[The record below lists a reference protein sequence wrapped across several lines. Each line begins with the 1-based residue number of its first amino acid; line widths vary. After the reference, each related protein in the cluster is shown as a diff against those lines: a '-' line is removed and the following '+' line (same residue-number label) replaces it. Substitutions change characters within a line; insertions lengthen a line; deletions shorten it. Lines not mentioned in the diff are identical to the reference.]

1 MTRCLS
7 LLSVT
12 CVAAAVCGPALA
24 EGECRKIEDV
34 VTIVAASGGALRPL
48 TTRELDFARGLYVAQ
63 PNTPPQM
70 PEGDSGLWVTAGD
83 KVLVMFTRH
92 GEACEVIA
100 IGRDGARNFERLERP
115 AGEPS

>member
-1 MTRCLS
+1 MNRFTSLIPIICL
-7 LLSVT
+7 
-12 CVAAAVCGPALA
+12 AAAACRPALA

-63 PNTPPQM
+63 PNTPPLM